1 MSMRQL
7 AIAVPIASGRRE
19 VIKMIDFLIITTCF
33 AVLALL
39 AIVALALIKLN
50 KVLESI
56 GGSGESFLAKLR
68 LGLRAIERETS
79 HLPSVMPG
87 VIEDL
92 NQINNG
98 LSAVK
103 DTVTKTYGSVTA
115 QEN

>member
-1 MSMRQL
+1 
-7 AIAVPIASGRRE
+7 
-19 VIKMIDFLIITTCF
+19 MIDFLIITTCL

-56 GGSGESFLAKLR
+56 GGSGESFLAKL
-68 LGLRAIERETS
+68 
-79 HLPSVMPG
+79 PSVMPG

-92 NQINNG
+92 NEINNG

-103 DTVTKTYGSVTA
+103 DTVTKTYGSVMA

>member
-1 MSMRQL
+1 
-7 AIAVPIASGRRE
+7 
-19 VIKMIDFLIITTCF
+19 MIDVLIITTCL

-79 HLPSVMPG
+79 HLPSVMPDI
-87 VIEDL
+87 IEDL

-103 DTVTKTYGSVTA
+103 DTVNKTYGSVMA